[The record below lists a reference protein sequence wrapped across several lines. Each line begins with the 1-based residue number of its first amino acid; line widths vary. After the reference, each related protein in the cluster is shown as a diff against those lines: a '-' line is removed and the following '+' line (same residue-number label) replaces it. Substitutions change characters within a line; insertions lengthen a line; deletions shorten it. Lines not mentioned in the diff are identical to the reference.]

1 MSGMINDK
9 TEYKNCQRSSLGA
22 DTKNWKQKKKTNFLY
37 KQK

>member
-22 DTKNWKQKKKTNFLY
+22 DTKIGSKKKNKFPL
-37 KQK
+37 